1 MKKLLFF
8 QLLLVA
14 ILTQSCSFSPPPQQ
28 RTGWHKIGVPLN
40 VAENTL
46 AQCEYESAGP
56 NNANKRADFVQ
67 NCMMRLGFRYGT
79 YYIQ

>member
-14 ILTQSCSFSPPPQQ
+14 ILTQSCSFSPPRQQ
-28 RTGWHKIGVPLN
+28 RIGWHKFGVTEN

-67 NCMMRLGFRYGT
+67 NCMMRLGFRYGK
-79 YYIQ
+79 YYVQ

>member
-1 MKKLLFF
+1 MRRA
-8 QLLLVA
+8 V
-14 ILTQSCSFSPPPQQ
+14 IS
-28 RTGWHKIGVPLN
+28 VPSN
-40 VAENTL
+40 IAENTL

-56 NNANKRADFVQ
+56 NNANKRADFVR

>member
-1 MKKLLFF
+1 MKILLFF

-14 ILTQSCSFSPPPQQ
+14 ILTQSCSFSQQ
-28 RTGWHKIGVPLN
+28 RIGWYKIGVTEN

>member
-1 MKKLLFF
+1 MKILLFF

-14 ILTQSCSFSPPPQQ
+14 ILTQSCSFSQQ
-28 RTGWHKIGVPLN
+28 RTGWYKIGVTEN